1 VTGQVKLDSYAD
13 TGVFAAVDLVNEL
26 AVRPPDDPTA
36 ALRQVL
42 AVDPPSLAQLVAADV
57 PGFTALA
64 ADLHTIFQLVG
75 AGDVASAAALLNHM
89 LTTFPSQPHLAL
101 EDGVWRLHHHPVDA
115 ELVPMWT
122 AICAEALARLIGN
135 GQGHRMGICERPG
148 CGRVFVDVSKNA
160 SRAFCSTACQNRV
173 KAAAFRARAQV
184 VASHSSNV
192 GPASVAS
199 GPGSSPPSS

>member
-1 VTGQVKLDSYAD
+1 M
-13 TGVFAAVDLVNEL
+13 FAAVDLVNEL
-26 AVRPPDDPTA
+26 AVESSDDRNAVAPDDPEA
-36 ALRQVL
+36 AVRRVL
-42 AVDPPSLAQLVAADV
+42 AVDPPSLDQLVSDDV
-57 PGFTALA
+57 PGFRALA
-64 ADLHTIFQLVG
+64 ADLHTIFELVG
-75 AGDVASAAALLNHM
+75 AGDVASAATLLNHM

-135 GQGHRMGICERPG
+135 GQGHRMGVCERAG

-184 VASHSSNV
+184 VTSHSSNV
-192 GPASVAS
+192 GPARVAS

>member
-75 AGDVASAAALLNHM
+75 EGDVASGAALLNHM

>member
-1 VTGQVKLDSYAD
+1 MTGQVKLDSYAD

-36 ALRQVL
+36 ALGQVL
-42 AVDPPSLAQLVAADV
+42 AVDPPSLAQLVPADV